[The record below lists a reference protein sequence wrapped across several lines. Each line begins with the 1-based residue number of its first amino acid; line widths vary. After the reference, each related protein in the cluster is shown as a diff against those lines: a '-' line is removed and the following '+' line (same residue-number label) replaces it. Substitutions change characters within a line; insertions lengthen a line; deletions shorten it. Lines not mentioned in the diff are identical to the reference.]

1 MKISNKKLNSLPLLV
16 VWCLV
21 LATPALGADT
31 NTTVSS
37 TVTSSNNTVSSNT
50 IDRTPP
56 TASAPNVVI
65 NNADVCVTAVG
76 GAAQTS
82 IVGVSVGTTL
92 RDKNCERL
100 KLARSLYGMGMKVA
114 SVSMLCQDTRV
125 FQAMEMA
132 GTPCP
137 IDGKIGEEAK
147 VIWDEYPE
155 RRPDYDEWKETVNG
169 KIWKQELEDSY
180 SEEPP
185 AYNNEEPE
193 WDDDQYW

>member
-1 MKISNKKLNSLPLLV
+1 
-16 VWCLV
+16 
-21 LATPALGADT
+21 
-31 NTTVSS
+31 
-37 TVTSSNNTVSSNT
+37 
-50 IDRTPP
+50 
-56 TASAPNVVI
+56 
-65 NNADVCVTAVG
+65 
-76 GAAQTS
+76 
-82 IVGVSVGTTL
+82 
-92 RDKNCERL
+92 
-100 KLARSLYGMGMKVA
+100 MGMKVA

-137 IDGKIGEEAK
+137 VDGKIGEEAK
-147 VIWDEYPE
+147 LIWDEYPE